1 LAASFVSSTS
11 GEKIWE
17 ASTNRAE
24 IIKIETEHKLC
35 KKNYSNPSKNQIKK
49 HFAFGVLDYRRRFY
63 V

>member
-1 LAASFVSSTS
+1 LAASFVSSIS

-24 IIKIETEHKLC
+24 IIKIKTEHKLQ
-35 KKNYSNPSKNQIKK
+35 KNYTNQSKNQIKK
-49 HFAFGVLDYRRRFY
+49 HFAFGLLDYRRRFY